1 MITTCFN
8 SRILRSRLLIP
19 GSCLLLLAACGRKE
33 APPPLPPPPPVN
45 DLVLRN
51 LADEFPG
58 EIQTADF
65 AGRVQLLVFFRTD
78 DAPSRATIPEWNALQ
93 TDYAGRGFTV
103 IGLAADPRPAAAIAQ
118 ETASLGAAFP
128 VGLADPPVVAAFG
141 GPDAIRAIPTA
152 FLLDRDGAIARA
164 YSGFYPWPLLRAD
177 IDAALDGLPL
187 PSLAEDDDPEPA
199 AD

>member
-1 MITTCFN
+1 MKPSVLSFF
-8 SRILRSRLLIP
+8 
-19 GSCLLLLAACGRKE
+19 LLLSSFFILLSTASCRRKE
-33 APPPLPPPPPVN
+33 AAPPPPPPPVN
-45 DLVLRN
+45 HLVLRN

-58 EIQTADF
+58 EIQTADW
-65 AGRVQLLVFFRTD
+65 AGQVQLLVFFRTD
-78 DAPSRATIPEWNALQ
+78 DTPSRSTIPEWNALQ
-93 TDYAGRGFTV
+93 TEYAGRGFTV
-103 IGLAADPRPAAAIAQ
+103 IGLAADPRPAAALAQ

-152 FLLDRDGAIARA
+152 FLLDRNGAIARA
-164 YSGFYPWPLLRAD
+164 YAGFEPWPILRAD

-187 PSLAEDDDPEPA
+187 PSLATDQDPEPA

>member
-1 MITTCFN
+1 MITTGFN
-8 SRILRSRLLIP
+8 SRILRSCLLIP
-19 GSCLLLLAACGRKE
+19 GFCLLLLAACGRRTAE
-33 APPPLPPPPPVN
+33 PPPPPPPPVN

-65 AGRVQLLVFFRTD
+65 AGQVQLLVFFRTD

-93 TDYAGRGFTV
+93 TDYADRGFTV
-103 IGLAADPRPAAAIAQ
+103 VGLAADPRPAAAIAQ

-128 VGLADPPVVAAFG
+128 VGLADIPTIAAFG

-152 FLLDRDGAIARA
+152 FLLDRNGAIARA
-164 YSGFYPWPLLRAD
+164 YAGFQPWPILRAD

-187 PSLAEDDDPEPA
+187 PSLAKDDEPEPA